1 MNKLTMRELQKKL
14 FEIIK
19 LKNEYIELLEELITK
34 PDIIGKVASIPYIN
48 KRLEIQMKLVKLETE
63 VGL

>member
-1 MNKLTMRELQKKL
+1 MKLTLREQQKKL

-19 LKNEYIELLEELITK
+19 LKNEEIELLEEIISK
-34 PDIIGKVASIPYIN
+34 PEIIGKVASIEYIN